1 MKLVSFL
8 GFLLSL
14 ICLALSDAFSPTHS
28 RKLASTLWSAS
39 SVQQDQNL
47 KPKYEVE
54 PLPIRIGHGF
64 DIHKMVPLKDAGQ
77 PIVIAGV
84 VIDHKDLKVH
94 LYSSR

>member
-1 MKLVSFL
+1 
-8 GFLLSL
+8 
-14 ICLALSDAFSPTHS
+14 
-28 RKLASTLWSAS
+28 
-39 SVQQDQNL
+39 VQQDQNL

-94 LYSSR
+94 LYSLCIYHTFSGMMNRFFTIQLVFFLYSGSMSKGSM